1 MVRSSFW
8 NNYSFVGGWPA
19 GHAGLA
25 ASLLAIIGLLALVE
39 LVLKGLAL
47 WRAAELK
54 QPLWFVLLL
63 VINTAGI
70 FPLIYLLVTKPKN

>member
-1 MVRSSFW
+1 MRGNFW
-8 NNYSFVGGWPA
+8 NNYSFVGGWPTS
-19 GHAGLA
+19 HAGLA
-25 ASLLAIIGLLALVE
+25 ASLALFIGLLVIVE

-54 QPLWFVLLL
+54 QPIWFVLLL

-70 FPLIYLLVTKPKN
+70 FPLIYLLVTKPTAK